1 MNIPHKL
8 ISNNRDQR
16 IATGKKRLAKEKER
30 QKISDIK
37 IQLKEELCE
46 KIQDK
51 YEKKYTN
58 FLDQICKTDK
68 QLETAK
74 SMYPEVKNL
83 YYIPLKEEDKT
94 LLKYFDEVT
103 QKLINE
109 GGRIQLYLSV
119 LFNLLLGQKK

>member
-1 MNIPHKL
+1 MESGLK
-8 ISNNRDQR
+8 
-16 IATGKKRLAKEKER
+16 GEEKER

-94 LLKYFDEVT
+94 LLKFFDEVT